1 MVFLVTSQVNPM
13 SMRTSYYA
21 EQIRLLMGCDPKRA
35 DIKQL
40 IQRNKQYFLEAIE
53 QLSPHLVPY
62 VIFSSALTNRVE
74 ANKLKRSTRW
84 PQAKK

>member
-21 EQIRLLMGCDPKRA
+21 EQIRLFKNSDPKGA
-35 DIKQL
+35 GTKQP

-53 QLSPHLVPY
+53 QLSPHLVPN
-62 VIFSSALTNRVE
+62 VNFSSAFTNRVE
-74 ANKLKRSTRW
+74 ANKL
-84 PQAKK
+84 